1 MKIRL
6 AAVALAA
13 FVALGAVASAATTLK
28 ISADKSNKL
37 AFDKKA
43 LTAKSG
49 KVTIVMA
56 NPSILPHDV
65 DIKTTKGKKLADGKV
80 VTKGGTSTATAV
92 LKRGTYFFFCSVPGH
107 EAGGMKGTL
116 KVT

>member
-13 FVALGAVASAATTLK
+13 LVALAATASAATTLK

-37 AFDKKA
+37 AFDKKS
-43 LTAKSG
+43 LTAKAG

-80 VTKGGTSTATAV
+80 VPKGGTSTVSAV
-92 LKRGTYFFFCSVPGH
+92 LKKGTYTFFCSVAGH